1 MDCISGA
8 IFELS
13 TNKCS
18 SRTRKISGKFV
29 SIILI
34 QLPEAQ
40 NVKNMLTDLRRG
52 LSPKVLFQI
61 INPNVVYN
69 LEHLLRTLIITFE
82 SKKRDCIFVRN
93 ETIDLLLR
101 LSYSRQVSDAIR
113 FAGSPET
120 GTVCL
125 LLYSGDRN
133 DLEIAKRSIS
143 KQFQTG
149 YDNDLEPSWT
159 KKANISTKLGI
170 DYTKFDDIDFVNYL
184 VERAALVVR

>member
-1 MDCISGA
+1 MDCISGT

-13 TNKCS
+13 KDKS
-18 SRTRKISGKFV
+18 SNSTRKISGKFV

-34 QLPEAQ
+34 QLPEAH
-40 NVKNMLTDLRRG
+40 NVKNILTNLRRG
-52 LSPKVLFQI
+52 LSAKVLFQI

-101 LSYSRQVSDAIR
+101 LSYSRQVSEAIR

-120 GTVCL
+120 GMVCL

-149 YDNDLEPSWT
+149 DDIHLEPSRT

>member
-1 MDCISGA
+1 VDCISGT

-13 TNKCS
+13 KDKS
-18 SRTRKISGKFV
+18 SNSTRKISGKFV

-40 NVKNMLTDLRRG
+40 NVKNILTNLRVG
-52 LSPKVLFQI
+52 LSAKVLFQI

-93 ETIDLLLR
+93 EAIDLLLR
-101 LSYSRQVSDAIR
+101 LSYSRQVSHAIR
-113 FAGSPET
+113 FAGSPKT

-149 YDNDLEPSWT
+149 DDIDLEPSRT